1 MKLAYT
7 KPEIV
12 DHGSIA
18 EHTFDNPG
26 KGDKSATPMETD
38 KFDEFSHPFASP

>member
-1 MKLAYT
+1 MKYET
-7 KPEIV
+7 PTV
-12 DHGSIA
+12 TDYGSIA

-38 KFDEFSHPFASP
+38 KFGEFSHPATSP